1 MTSPLSKPPHA
12 ASTHITSELFPGV
25 EALASMPA
33 RSSLEM
39 PLQSFSRYDRPAA
52 AGARSRRSGWRTQL
66 ARSAVFGGALAL
78 TVYGAREMHGVVSVG
93 GVTALEWCLLILF
106 VVNFSWIS
114 LALTNAVLGLLAIL
128 LNRAKPL
135 AAELSSRTA
144 VVMPT
149 YNEDPARV
157 FGGLAAVIED
167 IAQGPRAA
175 QAGAFDWF
183 VLSDTT
189 DPDIWMAEERVF
201 VDLKRRFA
209 STANIYYRHR
219 PKNSG
224 RKAGNIADFVKGWG
238 GAYDHMI
245 VLDADSLMTAEAVVA
260 LAAAMEKDPN
270 AGIIQTQPLIINRNT
285 MFARLQQFAARIYG
299 PVIGAGLSVWSGRTG
314 NYWGHNAIIRVRAF
328 AESCGLPTLPG
339 RPPLGGMIL
348 SHDFVEA
355 ALIRRAGWDVY
366 MLPHIDGSYEESPPT
381 LIDLAIRDR
390 RWCQGNLQ
398 HAWVLLA
405 RGLKLASRQHLATG
419 IMSYLASPIWMA
431 QLLVGI
437 VLVLQSHYVRPEY
450 FTNEFQLLPAFPE
463 TDPARALQLFGV
475 TMGVLLMPKAFGLG
489 LALADGHTR
498 ERCGGGGRMT
508 ASWVIEIVFSALLA
522 PIMMLIQT
530 GAVLRI
536 LMGIDS
542 GWNPQRRDDG
552 SVPFTTIAA
561 SHLSHMALGFVTLV
575 AGLLISPSLVAW
587 MSPTIAGLLLAA
599 LLTWGTG
606 QLSAGLA
613 LRRRRLLL
621 TPEETSPPRIVQ
633 QAASWREDLATAAAP
648 GADGLMILHRNP
660 ELRLLHARFL
670 PAPVERR
677 RGDIDQS
684 RATASAKLAEALSI
698 EEAVAWLKPGERVAV
713 LLDRSLLDW
722 LATLPV
728 AAGEATSGAETAR

>member
-366 MLPHIDGSYEESPPT
+366 MLPHIAGSYEESPPT

>member
-1 MTSPLSKPPHA
+1 MD
-12 ASTHITSELFPGV
+12 
-25 EALASMPA
+25 ALASMPA
-33 RSSLEM
+33 PSALEM
-39 PLQSFSRYDRPAA
+39 PTQSFARYDKPR
-52 AGARSRRSGWRTQL
+52 ARETGSRRSGWRAQL
-66 ARSAVFGGALAL
+66 ARTAVFGGALAL
-78 TVYGAREMHGVVSVG
+78 TVYGTHEMYGVVGVG
-93 GVTALEWCLLILF
+93 GVTGLEWGLLILF
-106 VVNFSWIS
+106 VINFSWIS

-128 LNRAKPL
+128 LNRAPPL
-135 AAELSSRTA
+135 TADLSRRTA
-144 VVMPT
+144 VVMPA
-149 YNEDPARV
+149 YNEDPARI
-157 FGGLAAVIED
+157 FGALAAIIED
-167 IAQGPRAA
+167 IAHGPHAA
-175 QAGAFDWF
+175 QAGSFDWF

-189 DPDIWMAEERVF
+189 DSDIWMAEERVF
-201 VDLKRRFA
+201 VDLRRRLA
-209 STANIYYRHR
+209 GVANIHYRHR
-219 PKNSG
+219 PKNVG
-224 RKAGNIADFVKGWG
+224 RKAGNIADFVRGWG

-245 VLDADSLMTAEAVVA
+245 VLDADSLMTADAIVA
-260 LAAAMEKDPN
+260 LAVAMETDPN

-299 PVIGAGLSVWSGRTG
+299 PVIGTGLSVWSGRSG

-366 MLPHIDGSYEESPPT
+366 MLPHVAGSYEESPPT
-381 LIDLAIRDR
+381 LIDLATRDR

-437 VLVLQSHYVRPEY
+437 ALVFQAHYVRPEY

-463 TDPARALQLFGV
+463 TDAARALQLFGV
-475 TMGVLLMPKAFGLG
+475 TMIVLLMPKAFGLG
-489 LALADGHTR
+489 LALADKATR
-498 ERCGGGGRMT
+498 QQCGGGVRMT
-508 ASWVIEIVFSALLA
+508 VSWLIEIVLSALLA

-552 SVPFTTIAA
+552 SVPFTTIAV
-561 SHLSHMALGFVTLV
+561 SHISHMALGFVTLV

-587 MSPTIAGLLLAA
+587 MSPTIAGLILAA

-606 QLSAGLA
+606 QLSVGLA
-613 LRRRRLLL
+613 LRRRGLLL
-621 TPEETSPPRIVQ
+621 TPEETAPPPIVQ
-633 QAASWREDLATAAAP
+633 QAARWREDLAPAAAP
-648 GADGLMILHRNP
+648 GADGLAILHRDP
-660 ELRLLHARFL
+660 ELRELHARFL
-670 PAPVERR
+670 PAPLERR
-677 RGDIDQS
+677 RGEVDES

-698 EEAVAWLKPGERVAV
+698 EEAVAWLKPAERIAV

-728 AAGEATSGAETAR
+728 APDQADRRR

>member
-1 MTSPLSKPPHA
+1 MTSPLGKLPHA
-12 ASTHITSELFPGV
+12 DSASLVSEPFPAV
-25 EALASMPA
+25 EAFASMPA
-33 RSSLEM
+33 RSPLEM
-39 PLQSFSRYDRPAA
+39 PTQSFSRYDKPRTA
-52 AGARSRRSGWRTQL
+52 RRSGWRVQL
-66 ARSAVFGGALAL
+66 VRLAVFGAALAL
-78 TVYGAREMHGVVSVG
+78 TVFGAYEMHGVVGVG
-93 GVTALEWCLLILF
+93 GVTALEWGLLILF
-106 VVNFSWIS
+106 VINFSWIS
-114 LALTNAVLGLLAIL
+114 LALSNATLGLFAIVL
-128 LNRAKPL
+128 DRGRPQTAD
-135 AAELSSRTA
+135 LSGRTA
-144 VVMPT
+144 VIMPT

-157 FGGLAAVIED
+157 FGGLAAIVED
-167 IAQGPRAA
+167 IAHGPHAA
-175 QAGAFDWF
+175 QAGSFDWL

-201 VDLKRRFA
+201 VDLRRRLA
-209 STANIYYRHR
+209 GTANVYYRHR
-219 PKNSG
+219 PKNVG

-238 GAYDHMI
+238 GAYHHMI
-245 VLDADSLMTAEAVVA
+245 VLDADSLMTADAIVA
-260 LAAAMEKDPN
+260 LAAAMEKDPD
-270 AGIIQTQPLIINRNT
+270 AGIVQTLPLIVNRNT

-299 PVIGAGLSVWSGRTG
+299 PVIGAGLSVWSGRSG

-366 MLPHIDGSYEESPPT
+366 MLPHVGGSYEESPPT

-398 HAWVLLA
+398 HSWVLLA

-437 VLVLQSHYVRPEY
+437 VLVLQAHYVRPEY
-450 FTNEFQLLPAFPE
+450 FTNEFQLLPAFPQS
-463 TDPARALQLFGV
+463 DPARALQLFGL

-489 LALADGHTR
+489 LALADQRTR
-498 ERCGGGGRMT
+498 ACCGGSMRMI
-508 ASWVIEIVFSALLA
+508 ASWLIEIVFSALLA
-522 PIMMLIQT
+522 PIMMAIQT
-530 GAVLRI
+530 GAVLRS

-552 SVPFTTIAA
+552 SVPFTTIVA

-606 QLSAGLA
+606 RLSVGLA
-613 LRRRRLLL
+613 LRRRGLLL
-621 TPEETSPPRIVQ
+621 TPEETAPPQIVRH
-633 QAASWREDLATAAAP
+633 AARWREDLAPVAAP
-648 GADGLMILHRNP
+648 GADGLAILHRDP
-660 ELRLLHARFL
+660 KLRELHARFL
-670 PAPVERR
+670 PPPVERR
-677 RGDIDQS
+677 RGEIDQS
-684 RATASAKLAEALSI
+684 RATASAKLAEASSI
-698 EEAVAWLKPGERVAV
+698 DEVVAWLEPAERTAV

-722 LATLPV
+722 MATLP
-728 AAGEATSGAETAR
+728 AARADEQRRVG

>member
-1 MTSPLSKPPHA
+1 M
-12 ASTHITSELFPGV
+12 
-25 EALASMPA
+25 
-33 RSSLEM
+33 
-39 PLQSFSRYDRPAA
+39 
-52 AGARSRRSGWRTQL
+52 
-66 ARSAVFGGALAL
+66 FGGALAL
-78 TVYGAREMHGVVSVG
+78 TVLGAREMYGVVSVG
-93 GVTALEWCLLILF
+93 GVTALEWGLLILF
-106 VVNFSWIS
+106 VINFSWIS
-114 LALTNAVLGLLAIL
+114 LALTNAVLGLLAIVL
-128 LNRAKPL
+128 DRGRPQTAD
-135 AAELSSRTA
+135 LSGRTA

-157 FGGLAAVIED
+157 FGGLAAIIED
-167 IAQGPRAA
+167 IAQGPHAA
-175 QAGAFDWF
+175 QAGRFDWF

-201 VDLKRRFA
+201 VDLKRRLTGTA
-209 STANIYYRHR
+209 SIYYRHR
-219 PKNSG
+219 PKNGG
-224 RKAGNIADFVKGWG
+224 RKAGNIADFVRGWG

-245 VLDADSLMTAEAVVA
+245 VLDADSLMTADAVVA
-260 LAAAMEKDPN
+260 LAVAMEKDPD
-270 AGIIQTQPLIINRNT
+270 AGIIQTLPLIINRNT
-285 MFARLQQFAARIYG
+285 LFARLQQFAARIYG
-299 PVIGAGLSVWSGRTG
+299 PVIGTGLSVWAGRSG

-366 MLPHIDGSYEESPPT
+366 MLPHVGGSYEESPPT

-437 VLVLQSHYVRPEY
+437 VLVLQAHYVRPEY

-463 TDPARALQLFGV
+463 SDPARALQLFGL
-475 TMGVLLMPKAFGLG
+475 TMAVLLMPKVFG
-489 LALADGHTR
+489 LALALADDRTR

-508 ASWVIEIVFSALLA
+508 ASWLIEIVFSALLA
-522 PIMMLIQT
+522 PIMMVIQT

-552 SVPFTTIAA
+552 SVPFATIAV
-561 SHLSHMALGFVTLV
+561 SHLSHMLLGFVTLV

-606 QLSAGLA
+606 QLWIGLA
-613 LRRRRLLL
+613 LRRRGLLL
-621 TPEETSPPRIVQ
+621 TPEETAPPTIVH
-633 QAASWREDLATAAAP
+633 QAARWREHLAPVAAP
-648 GADGLMILHRNP
+648 GVDGLAILHRDP
-660 ELRLLHARFL
+660 ELRALHARFL

-698 EEAVAWLKPGERVAV
+698 EEAVAWLKPAERIAV
-713 LLDRSLLDW
+713 LLDRPLLDW
-722 LATLPV
+722 LATLPD
-728 AAGEATSGAETAR
+728 AAGQASERR

>member
-1 MTSPLSKPPHA
+1 MTLPLSKPSHA
-12 ASTHITSELFPGV
+12 HSSPLISELFPDV
-25 EALASMPA
+25 DALASMPGC
-33 RSSLEM
+33 SLLEM
-39 PLQSFSRYDRPAA
+39 PTQSFSRYDAPRTRE
-52 AGARSRRSGWRTQL
+52 ARLRRSSWRVQL
-66 ARSAVFGGALAL
+66 IRLAVFGGALAL
-78 TVYGAREMHGVVSVG
+78 TVFGAREMYGVVGVG
-93 GVTALEWCLLILF
+93 GVTALEWGLLILF
-106 VVNFSWIS
+106 VINFSWIS
-114 LALTNAVLGLLAIL
+114 LALTNAILGLLAIL
-128 LNRAKPL
+128 LDRGKPQTADL
-135 AAELSSRTA
+135 LGRTA

-157 FGGLAAVIED
+157 FGGLAAIIED
-167 IAQGPRAA
+167 IAQGPHAA
-175 QAGAFDWF
+175 QMGSFDWF

-189 DPDIWMAEERVF
+189 DPDVWMAEERVF
-201 VDLKRRFA
+201 VDLKRKLA
-209 STANIYYRHR
+209 GTANLYYRHR
-219 PKNSG
+219 PKNAG
-224 RKAGNIADFVKGWG
+224 RKAGNIADFVGGWG
-238 GAYDHMI
+238 RVYDHMI
-245 VLDADSLMTAEAVVA
+245 VLDADSLMTADAIVA
-260 LAAAMEKDPN
+260 LAVAMEKDPD
-270 AGIIQTQPLIINRNT
+270 AGIIQTLPLIVNRNT

-299 PVIGAGLSVWSGRTG
+299 PVIGTGLSVWAGRSG

-366 MLPHIDGSYEESPPT
+366 MLPHVGGSYEESPPT
-381 LIDLAIRDR
+381 LIDLATRDR

-398 HAWVLLA
+398 HSWVLLA

-437 VLVLQSHYVRPEY
+437 VLVLQAHYVRPEY

-463 TDPARALQLFGV
+463 SDPARALQLFGL
-475 TMGVLLMPKAFGLG
+475 TMVVLLMPKVFG
-489 LALADGHTR
+489 LALALADDLTR
-498 ERCGGGGRMT
+498 ERCGGAPRMT
-508 ASWVIEIVFSALLA
+508 VSWLIEIVFSALLA
-522 PIMMLIQT
+522 PIMMVIQT

-552 SVPFTTIAA
+552 SVPFTTIAV
-561 SHLSHMALGFVTLV
+561 SHLSHMLLGFVTLV

-606 QLSAGLA
+606 QLAIGLA
-613 LRRRRLLL
+613 LRRRGLLL
-621 TPEETSPPRIVQ
+621 TPEETAPPPIVL
-633 QAASWREDLATAAAP
+633 QAARWREALAPVATP
-648 GADGLMILHRNP
+648 GADGLAILHRDP
-660 ELRLLHARFL
+660 ELRGLHARFL

-698 EEAVAWLKPGERVAV
+698 EEVVAWLKPAERIAV
-713 LLDRSLLDW
+713 LLDRSLLDR

-728 AAGEATSGAETAR
+728 ATGQADERR

>member
-1 MTSPLSKPPHA
+1 MTSPLSNASHA
-12 ASTHITSELFPGV
+12 ASPFAVSQLFPDV
-25 EALASMPA
+25 DALASMPKA
-33 RSSLEM
+33 SPLEM
-39 PLQSFSRYDRPAA
+39 PTQSFARHDKPRARDRRP
-52 AGARSRRSGWRTQL
+52 RQSSWSIQL
-66 ARSAVFGGALAL
+66 TRLAVFGGALAL
-78 TVYGAREMHGVVSVG
+78 TVYGAHEMYGVVGVG
-93 GVTALEWCLLILF
+93 GVTALEWGLLILF
-106 VVNFSWIS
+106 VINFSWIS
-114 LALTNAVLGLLAIL
+114 LALTNAILGLLAL
-128 LNRAKPL
+128 LLDRSKPQP
-135 AAELSSRTA
+135 AVLSGRTA

-149 YNEDPARV
+149 YNEDPARI
-157 FGGLAAVIED
+157 FGGLAAVIAD
-167 IAQGPRAA
+167 IAHGPHAA
-175 QAGAFDWF
+175 QSDRFDWL

-201 VDLKRRFA
+201 VELRSRLA
-209 STANIYYRHR
+209 GTANIYYRHR
-219 PKNSG
+219 PRNVG
-224 RKAGNIADFVKGWG
+224 RKAGNIADFVGGWG

-245 VLDADSLMTAEAVVA
+245 VLDADSLMTADAIVA
-260 LAAAMEKDPN
+260 LAAAMENDPD
-270 AGIIQTQPLIINRNT
+270 AGIIQTLPLIINRNT

-299 PVIGAGLSVWSGRTG
+299 PVIGAGLSVWSGRSG

-366 MLPHIDGSYEESPPT
+366 MLPNVGGSYEESPPT

-437 VLVLQSHYVRPEY
+437 VLVLQAHYVRPEY

-475 TMGVLLMPKAFGLG
+475 TMAVLLMPKVFGLG
-489 LALADGHTR
+489 LALADGQTR
-498 ERCGGGGRMT
+498 ERCGGGVRMT
-508 ASWVIEIVFSALLA
+508 ASWLIEIVFSALLA

-552 SVPFTTIAA
+552 SVPFATIAV

-613 LRRRRLLL
+613 LRRRGLLL
-621 TPEETSPPRIVQ
+621 TPEETSPPPIVR
-633 QAASWREDLATAAAP
+633 QAAAWRESLAQAAAP
-648 GADGLMILHRNP
+648 GADGLVILHRDR
-660 ELRLLHARFL
+660 ELRELHARFL
-670 PAPVERR
+670 PPPIERL
-677 RGDIDQS
+677 RGEIDQS
-684 RATASAKLAEALSI
+684 RATASAKLAEALSV
-698 EEAVAWLKPGERVAV
+698 EEAVAWLKPAERIAV

-728 AAGEATSGAETAR
+728 AGGHADEQRR

>member
-450 FTNEFQLLPAFPE
+450 FTNVVQLLPAFPE